1 MDTRRLSTVEAA
13 LALAAVIGLALF
25 LRLTFVTG
33 IVHSDAVGYAQAA
46 HDLATKGLHLGADG
60 VGRGRLG
67 TYAPLALIY
76 AVFGVSQATTLAW
89 PLLCSLATAGLIY
102 AIGCLLAG
110 ESAGLIAALVW
121 AIMPLDISL
130 ATSLLP
136 DGPLTTFS
144 TAAVLLLLLAE
155 RSKGWRAL
163 PYYVSCALCLAA
175 ASMVKQTGMILIL
188 FVVARFISKRRSSW
202 LSVVAGLGAL
212 GLVAALFWYHF
223 RFTPQWLA
231 GAGGGAG
238 FSLDTL
244 VATSTDWYRAVTQ
257 AREFFVLLPLF
268 VVAIAA
274 SLSRRLEGAAFAA
287 LWLATTF
294 LYMELGTRS
303 PFVYL
308 PWSPEIWQVRIL
320 DFTMVPCAVLVGIYL
335 GGANRPGVTRIVVA
349 AAAIVVAGM
358 ALHGARDMPTL
369 PAWLLGQADSARPF
383 ARLSA
388 LAGAVAIFGAIASPA
403 IAAARSSVVKAGG
416 VAVLVVAVGLGTLN
430 ASYEATTDYHMPWVQ
445 NVRQAVRFLG
455 FQPDRQWL
463 AQNWLLGAHL
473 DYQSGFSRGFDAAD
487 PSLKIF
493 RRDAG
498 LQVAPPDVSE
508 VGSAYVITDEFFERK
523 DVGMGG
529 PAYLRARP
537 PTWREIATF
546 GTLDGYRMHIY
557 RVPAADGR

>member
-1 MDTRRLSTVEAA
+1 MVA
-13 LALAAVIGLALF
+13 LALV

-67 TYAPLALIY
+67 TYAPLALFY
-76 AVFGVSQATTLAW
+76 ALFGVSQATTLAW
-89 PLLCSLATAGLIY
+89 PLFCSLATVGLIY
-102 AIGCLLAG
+102 AITCLLAG

-121 AIMPLDISL
+121 AILPLDISL

-144 TAAVLLLLLAE
+144 AAGILLLLLAE
-155 RSKGWRAL
+155 RSKGWKAL
-163 PYYVSCALCLAA
+163 AYYVSCALCLVA
-175 ASMVKQTGMILIL
+175 ASLVKQTGLIL
-188 FVVARFISKRRSSW
+188 FLF
-202 LSVVAGLGAL
+202 LSVYLISTKRFRWKFLAIGLAVACLAG
-212 GLVAALFWYHF
+212 ALFWYHF
-223 RFTPQWLA
+223 RFTPTWLA
-231 GAGGGAG
+231 ETGGGSR

-244 VATSTDWYRAVTQ
+244 ITTSTAWYRALTQ

-274 SLSRRLEGAAFAA
+274 SLARRLEGAAFAA

-349 AAAIVVAGM
+349 AAAIVVAGV
-358 ALHGARDMPTL
+358 ALHGSRDMPTL
-369 PAWLLGQADSARPF
+369 PGWLPGQPDSARPF
-383 ARLSA
+383 AGLSA

-403 IAAARSSVVKAGG
+403 IVTSRSRLVTAAG
-416 VAVLVVAVGLGTLN
+416 VAVLVGAVGLGTLN

-445 NVRQAVRFLG
+445 NVREAVRFLR

-473 DYQSGFSRGFDAAD
+473 DYHSGFSRGFDAAD

-508 VGSAYVITDEFFERK
+508 IGSAYVITDEFFERK

-529 PAYLRARP
+529 PAYLHARP

-557 RVPAADGR
+557 MVPAAADGR

>member
-1 MDTRRLSTVEAA
+1 M
-13 LALAAVIGLALF
+13 GLALF

-46 HDLATKGLHLGADG
+46 HDLVTKGLHMGADG

-67 TYAPLALIY
+67 TYAPLALFY
-76 AVFGVSQATTLAW
+76 ALFGVSQATTLAW
-89 PLLCSLATAGLIY
+89 PLLCSLATACLIY

-144 TAAVLLLLLAE
+144 AAGILLLLLAE
-155 RSKGWRAL
+155 RSKGWKAL
-163 PYYVSCALCLAA
+163 AYYVSCALCLVA
-175 ASMVKQTGMILIL
+175 ASLVKQTGLIL
-188 FVVARFISKRRSSW
+188 FLF
-202 LSVVAGLGAL
+202 LSVYLISTKRFSWKFLAIGLAVGCLAG
-212 GLVAALFWYHF
+212 ALFWYHF
-223 RFTPQWLA
+223 RFTPAWTDRTV
-231 GAGGGAG
+231 GAPW

-244 VATSTDWYRAVTQ
+244 ITTSTAWYRALTQ

-274 SLSRRLEGAAFAA
+274 SLARRLEGAAFAA

-320 DFTMVPCAVLVGIYL
+320 DFTMVPSAVLVGIYL

-349 AAAIVVAGM
+349 AAAIVVAGV
-358 ALHGARDMPTL
+358 ALHGSRDMPTL
-369 PAWLLGQADSARPF
+369 PGWLPGQPDSARPF
-383 ARLSA
+383 AGLSA

-403 IAAARSSVVKAGG
+403 IVTSRSRLVTAAG

-445 NVRQAVRFLG
+445 NVRQAVRFLR

-473 DYQSGFSRGFDAAD
+473 DYHSGFSRGFDAAD

-508 VGSAYVITDEFFERK
+508 IGSAYVITDEFFERK

-557 RVPAADGR
+557 MVPAAADGR